1 MLCGI
6 EFLRVYNFADY
17 RAHDF
22 AFSENKLFANT
33 QDKLFPIFRGLIPEL
48 TKKEGGEF
56 SLILIF
62 FLDFAF
68 LFFPGSMF

>member
-33 QDKLFPIFRGLIPEL
+33 QDKLFPIFGGLIPEL
-48 TKKEGGEF
+48 TKKEGGVF

-68 LFFPGSMF
+68 LVFPGSMF

>member
-1 MLCGI
+1 MALSFC
-6 EFLRVYNFADY
+6 EFIIFGLPR
-17 RAHDF
+17 DF
-22 AFSENKLFANT
+22 ACSENKLFANT
-33 QDKLFPIFRGLIPEL
+33 QDKLFPIFGGLIPEL